1 MEEKNNNAGLI
12 IILVIIALIIIGI
25 ECIDV
30 QKNSDTDTST
40 TEYNQDWDDEIED
53 TDSTNNNEESSMK
66 YTDNTDMNIKE
77 CLKVDAYQKVESTDG
92 SFEFAYPK
100 YVFNDYDI
108 DDVNNDYNFYYKDE
122 DENIKMQMRVYT
134 EEYEGNPVEKARELY
149 DNFCSRATEVL
160 YQIEPK
166 DEIDRV
172 GDIISWGNYPNTSN
186 GSERP
191 IKWKILKIKGDNAL
205 LLCDNILDAKAY
217 HNKRKKV
224 TWKTSD
230 IRKWLNEDFYD
241 TAFNF
246 KEKICIRNTFIEVKN
261 NLIFR
266 RNDIEDKIFLLSK
279 EEVEKFFLTEKD
291 RKVQATNY
299 ALNRGVCP
307 GEDED
312 GYYYRMEDN
321 KLVRYRKKDFTSYA
335 SWWLRSIEK
344 REFRADMVRED
355 GTIGRRRVH
364 WNDIGIRPALWI
376 DLAVFNMV
384 SQW

>member
-1 MEEKNNNAGLI
+1 MEEKNNYAGLI

-166 DEIDRV
+166 DEIDGQGMARTIVAGKFDYEDADTCVYYV
-172 GDIISWGNYPNTSN
+172 GASDENRDYIMEFYYPDANPEYDYDDVNY
-186 GSERP
+186 
-191 IKWKILKIKGDNAL
+191 
-205 LLCDNILDAKAY
+205 ILDCVYRYCSFAGGTYKPRSY
-217 HNKRKKV
+217 EMFLHCLLY
-224 TWKTSD
+224 TSPSPRD
-230 IRKWLNEDFYD
+230 
-241 TAFNF
+241 
-246 KEKICIRNTFIEVKN
+246 C
-261 NLIFR
+261 
-266 RNDIEDKIFLLSK
+266 S
-279 EEVEKFFLTEKD
+279 
-291 RKVQATNY
+291 
-299 ALNRGVCP
+299 
-307 GEDED
+307 
-312 GYYYRMEDN
+312 
-321 KLVRYRKKDFTSYA
+321 
-335 SWWLRSIEK
+335 
-344 REFRADMVRED
+344 
-355 GTIGRRRVH
+355 
-364 WNDIGIRPALWI
+364 
-376 DLAVFNMV
+376 
-384 SQW
+384 

>member
-53 TDSTNNNEESSMK
+53 TDGTNNNEESSMQ

-166 DEIDRV
+166 DEIDGQGMARTIVAGKFDYEDADTCVYYV
-172 GDIISWGNYPNTSN
+172 GASDENRDYIMEFYYPDANPEYDYDDVNY
-186 GSERP
+186 
-191 IKWKILKIKGDNAL
+191 
-205 LLCDNILDAKAY
+205 ILDCVYRYCSFAGGTYKPRSY
-217 HNKRKKV
+217 EMFLQDDMGVKK
-224 TWKTSD
+224 
-230 IRKWLNEDFYD
+230 
-241 TAFNF
+241 
-246 KEKICIRNTFIEVKN
+246 
-261 NLIFR
+261 
-266 RNDIEDKIFLLSK
+266 
-279 EEVEKFFLTEKD
+279 
-291 RKVQATNY
+291 
-299 ALNRGVCP
+299 
-307 GEDED
+307 
-312 GYYYRMEDN
+312 
-321 KLVRYRKKDFTSYA
+321 
-335 SWWLRSIEK
+335 
-344 REFRADMVRED
+344 
-355 GTIGRRRVH
+355 
-364 WNDIGIRPALWI
+364 
-376 DLAVFNMV
+376 
-384 SQW
+384 